1 MVMDFLN
8 MVWSVYL
15 EIVAGIH
22 NHPDIG
28 WFAAFFSYLGA
39 TLVAIVVSFGPI
51 FVAVGLVVFA
61 VKVALALAP
70 IAFLLWVFVVVPAV
84 EEKRAADALEAAAS
98 GTTLVY
104 PKDLL
109 VPLSKTPVVSA
120 PKRPVSPPKPSVA
133 LTEEQRVAM
142 ELELEDM
149 RVEREYQEELI
160 QRHRKEANELAR
172 KTQQGI
178 NEENDRVLVEL
189 DKEKK
194 EREKL
199 KLQLV
204 ADCSE
209 GRCVDVA
216 RVVFRTSRAVWK
228 DSKWSWLPGK
238 ELYLSGELVNPS
250 LKGTM

>member
-1 MVMDFLN
+1 MAMDFLN

-15 EIVAGIH
+15 EIVSGIH
-22 NHPDIG
+22 NADIG

-51 FVAVGLVVFA
+51 FVAIGLVVFA

-70 IAFLLWVFVVVPAV
+70 IAFLAWVFVVVPAV

-109 VPLSKTPVVSA
+109 VPLSPVVSA
-120 PKRPVSPPKPSVA
+120 PKPSVVAQPKPS

-160 QRHRKEANELAR
+160 QRHRKAANEL
-172 KTQQGI
+172 TQKKQQVI

-204 ADCSE
+204 ADCAE
-209 GRCVDVA
+209 GRCVDVT
-216 RVVFRTSRAVWK
+216 RVVFRTSRAIWK
-228 DSKWSWLPGK
+228 DNQWSWLPGK
-238 ELYLSGELVNPS
+238 ELSLSGQVVNPS
-250 LKGTM
+250 LKGTL

>member
-1 MVMDFLN
+1 MDFLN

-15 EIVAGIH
+15 EIVSGIH

-51 FVAVGLVVFA
+51 FVAIGLVVFA

-70 IAFLLWVFVVVPAV
+70 FVFLAWVFVVVPAV

-109 VPLSKTPVVSA
+109 VPLK
-120 PKRPVSPPKPSVA
+120 PVSSPKPSVVA
-133 LTEEQRVAM
+133 PPKPPVVSSLTEEQRVAM

-204 ADCSE
+204 ADCAE
-209 GRCVDVA
+209 GRCVDVT
-216 RVVFRTSRAVWK
+216 RVVFRTSRAIWK
-228 DSKWSWLPGK
+228 DNQWSWLPGK
-238 ELYLSGELVNPS
+238 ELSLSGRVVNPS
-250 LKGTM
+250 LKGTL